1 MSFDKVLIANRG
13 EIALRVVEAC
23 RELSLESVAV
33 FSDAER
39 EAPHVRL
46 ASEAYC
52 IGPAPVAQS
61 YLNIPAMI
69 SVAEISGAQA
79 VHPGYGFLSEN
90 SLFVEACESHKL
102 NFIGPSRKVM
112 ELTGDKLKAKKE
124 ATAIG
129 IPIIPGTLEPIT
141 AKEAEEEAKKIGY
154 PLLIKPVLGG
164 GGRGIR
170 LVRNSQEFLA
180 ALQTACEEARVS
192 FGAAEIYLE
201 KYIENP
207 RHVEVQI
214 MADKHGNI
222 VHLGDR
228 DCSVQ
233 RRHQKLIEEAPAP
246 RIPTETRNAIHQAAI
261 DIATALR
268 YENAGTIEFLVDSEG
283 DFYFIEVNARI
294 QVEHP
299 VTEMICSKN
308 LIADQIRVA
317 MGESL
322 SYTQHEIEFHG
333 HAIECRINTE
343 DATRGFLP
351 STGKLQINEL
361 PGGHGIRIDSYMY
374 NGMNISPYYDSLLA
388 KLIVWGNNREE
399 ARIKMYSALERF
411 NVTGVMTTRN
421 LYKEII
427 SHPQFA
433 SGNLGTAFLEDTGL
447 V

>member
-33 FSDAER
+33 FSDTER

-52 IGPAPVAQS
+52 IGPAPVEQS

-90 SLFVEACESHKL
+90 FLFVEACESHKL
-102 NFIGPSRKVM
+102 NFIGPPRKVM
-112 ELTGDKLKAKKE
+112 ELAGDKLKAKQVV
-124 ATAIG
+124 AAIG
-129 IPIIPGTLEPIT
+129 IPTIPGTVDPIT
-141 AKEAEEEAKKIGY
+141 VEEAEGEAEKIGY

-170 LVRNSQEFLA
+170 LVRNSQELQA
-180 ALQTACEEARVS
+180 SIQTASEEARVS

-214 MADKHGNI
+214 IADKHGNI

-246 RIPTETRNAIHQAAI
+246 LIPTETRNAIHQSAV
-261 DIATALR
+261 DIATALG
-268 YENAGTIEFLVDSEG
+268 YENAGTVEFLVDGERNY
-283 DFYFIEVNARI
+283 YFIEVNARI

-299 VTEMICSKN
+299 VTEEICSKN

-317 MGESL
+317 MGEAL
-322 SYTQHEIEFHG
+322 SYTQQEIEFHG

-343 DATRGFLP
+343 DTTRGFLP

-361 PGGHGIRIDSYMY
+361 PGGHGVRIDSYMY
-374 NGMNISPYYDSLLA
+374 NGMDISPYYDSLLA
-388 KLIVWGNNREE
+388 KLIVWGKDREE

-411 NVTGVMTTRN
+411 NIEGVMTTRN
-421 LYKEII
+421 LYQEII
-427 SHPQFA
+427 SHPLFA

-447 V
+447 A

>member
-33 FSDAER
+33 FSETER
-39 EAPHVRL
+39 GAPHVRL
-46 ASEAYC
+46 ASESYC
-52 IGPAPVAQS
+52 IGPAPVEQS

-102 NFIGPSRKVM
+102 NFIGPPRKVM
-112 ELTGDKLKAKKE
+112 ELAGDKLKAKKE
-124 ATAIG
+124 VAAIG
-129 IPIIPGTLEPIT
+129 IPTIPGTLDPIT
-141 AKEAEEEAKKIGY
+141 VEEAEGEAKKIGY

-170 LVRNSQEFLA
+170 LVRNSQEFQA
-180 ALQTACEEARVS
+180 SLQTACEEARVS

-214 MADKHGNI
+214 IADKHGNI

-246 RIPTETRNAIHQAAI
+246 LIPTETRNAIHQSAV
-261 DIATALR
+261 DIATALG
-268 YENAGTIEFLVDSEG
+268 YENAGTVEFLVDSEG
-283 DFYFIEVNARI
+283 SYYFIEVNARI

-299 VTEMICSKN
+299 VTEEICNKN

-317 MGESL
+317 MGEAL
-322 SYTQHEIEFHG
+322 SYTQQEIEFHG

-361 PGGHGIRIDSYMY
+361 PGGHGVRIDSYMY
-374 NGMNISPYYDSLLA
+374 NGMDISPYYDSLLA
-388 KLIVWGNNREE
+388 KLIVWGKDREE
-399 ARIKMYSALERF
+399 ARIKMYGALERF
-411 NVTGVMTTRN
+411 NVEGVMTTRD
-421 LYKEII
+421 LYQEII
-427 SHPQFA
+427 SHPMFA
-433 SGNLGTAFLEDTGL
+433 AGNLGTAFLEDVGL